1 MRFTKLLSTLLVA
14 IAMLSMTALAQET
27 HTIGFESAEDGTGW
41 VWTVSEN
48 GDNPALEFI
57 ANPNQTG
64 ANTTAN
70 VAKFTARSAANG
82 GNPWALFFTDGD
94 GEFTFDDDNKI
105 VKIMV
110 HKDNIS
116 PVHFKVEGAGGTPLE
131 LTTSNTV
138 TGAWEELTFD
148 FSAVVGQTFNRL
160 VIIPD
165 FVGEARPADNVVY
178 LDNIQVP
185 DGVIATGA
193 ETHTIGF
200 ESAED
205 GTGWEWVVTENA
217 DNPPLEFIAN
227 PDQSG
232 ANTTANVAK
241 FTARENGNPWAL
253 FETTDDG
260 EFTFTADNSVVKIMV
275 WKPTTSNVR
284 VEFLLGAAI
293 VNRVVANTTTNAWEE
308 LTFDFSEFIGQ
319 TFNKV
324 VVFPDFTDGPRG
336 QENIIYID
344 NIQMPDGE
352 VMAVE
357 VPEVAAPAPDL
368 DAGAV
373 ISLFSDAYDDVLVD
387 TWSAPWDN
395 TDYAE
400 VEIEGNATKQ
410 YSNFVY
416 AGIEF
421 TTEPIDATDMTHI
434 HLHVWTP
441 DLIGVTPFKV
451 KLVDAGA
458 DGDILTTGDND
469 EGEVLLNY
477 ESIPAM
483 AQSEWASLLI
493 PLENMVTPL
502 TQETFTQTAHLAQ
515 LILADGLTTVYVDN
529 VLFFNANYT
538 SIGDET
544 GIARSFKLQ
553 QNYPNPFN
561 PTTTID
567 FSLAVAGKVEIAV
580 FNALGQKVATV
591 LNTAKA
597 AGDHSVVF
605 DAAELPS
612 GAYFYRLTAGSQT
625 TVRKMMLI
633 K

>member
-1 MRFTKLLSTLLVA
+1 
-14 IAMLSMTALAQET
+14 
-27 HTIGFESAEDGTGW
+27 
-41 VWTVSEN
+41 
-48 GDNPALEFI
+48 
-57 ANPNQTG
+57 
-64 ANTTAN
+64 
-70 VAKFTARSAANG
+70 
-82 GNPWALFFTDGD
+82 
-94 GEFTFDDDNKI
+94 
-105 VKIMV
+105 
-110 HKDNIS
+110 
-116 PVHFKVEGAGGTPLE
+116 
-131 LTTSNTV
+131 
-138 TGAWEELTFD
+138 
-148 FSAVVGQTFNRL
+148 
-160 VIIPD
+160 
-165 FVGEARPADNVVY
+165 
-178 LDNIQVP
+178 
-185 DGVIATGA
+185 
-193 ETHTIGF
+193 
-200 ESAED
+200 
-205 GTGWEWVVTENA
+205 
-217 DNPPLEFIAN
+217 
-227 PDQSG
+227 
-232 ANTTANVAK
+232 
-241 FTARENGNPWAL
+241 
-253 FETTDDG
+253 
-260 EFTFTADNSVVKIMV
+260 
-275 WKPTTSNVR
+275 
-284 VEFLLGAAI
+284 
-293 VNRVVANTTTNAWEE
+293 
-308 LTFDFSEFIGQ
+308 
-319 TFNKV
+319 
-324 VVFPDFTDGPRG
+324 
-336 QENIIYID
+336 
-344 NIQMPDGE
+344 MPDGE

-357 VPEVAAPAPDL
+357 VPEVAAPTPDL

-387 TWSAPWDN
+387 TWTAPWDN
-395 TDYAE
+395 SDYAE

-410 YSNFVY
+410 YSNFVF

-458 DGDILTTGDND
+458 DGVIGTGGDD
-469 EGEVLLNY
+469 VEGEVLLNY

-483 AQSEWASLLI
+483 AQNEWASLLI
-493 PLENMVTPL
+493 PLENMATL
-502 TQETFTQTAHLAQ
+502 TQTGHLAQ